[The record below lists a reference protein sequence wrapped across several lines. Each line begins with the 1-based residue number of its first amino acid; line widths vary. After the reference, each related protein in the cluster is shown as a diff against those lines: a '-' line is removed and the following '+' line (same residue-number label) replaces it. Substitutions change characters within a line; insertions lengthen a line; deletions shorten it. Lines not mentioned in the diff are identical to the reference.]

1 VCQELVKIYREVY
14 DRYEDNTKIHCTLS
28 NQSKL
33 CDYFIFGELHKELKA
48 SDLLNEV
55 KHHEWTPEYI
65 VTTVETILNSIF
77 DHLYKPAR
85 FDGEDH
91 EKCGL
96 FRDSVISSMK
106 SILEELE
113 PLPLTSAEEE
123 EYVGEREQ
131 SWDNLLLL
139 SNERKGSVE
148 IEAKKS

>member
-1 VCQELVKIYREVY
+1 MCQELVKLYRDVY
-14 DRYEDNTKIHCTLS
+14 DRYEDNTKTHCIH
-28 NQSKL
+28 NKQSKL

-65 VTTVETILNSIF
+65 VTTVETILNTIIE
-77 DHLYKPAR
+77 HLCKPAR

-91 EKCGL
+91 KLCGS
-96 FRDSVISSMK
+96 FGVTVISVMK
-106 SILEELE
+106 YPLERVE
-113 PLPLTSAEEE
+113 PSFWTSAEEE
-123 EYVGEREQ
+123 EYVGEREI

-148 IEAKKS
+148 IEAEKS